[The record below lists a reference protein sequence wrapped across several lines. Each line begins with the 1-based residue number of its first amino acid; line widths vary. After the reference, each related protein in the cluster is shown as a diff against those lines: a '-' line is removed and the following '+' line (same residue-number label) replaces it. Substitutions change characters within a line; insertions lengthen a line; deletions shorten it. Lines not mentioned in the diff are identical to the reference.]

1 MLKRKLNP
9 QAKAITDCQSEI
21 KETINRMYLQGKPQA
36 DIERAVRKI
45 IKTYGVNE
53 LAKLIATSDESKY
66 KVITEYIKEKYGGN
80 FMMFPDGSFARIDNN
95 DAKKLSYNA
104 DDKRAAEI
112 SVLSKLIENS
122 FLGNITDLP
131 NDEHGKFNRFKYY
144 YVQTKY
150 KGQLSYVCLNIG
162 RVKNAK
168 DEWHFYTIT
177 KKEPPPT
184 H

>member
-1 MLKRKLNP
+1 MPTKINGSGEQQEYDESTGRYGESKTQWITTDRNYSKLQP
-9 QAKAITDCQSEI
+9 KVVELDE
-21 KETINRMYLQGKPQA
+21 
-36 DIERAVRKI
+36 D
-45 IKTYGVNE
+45 NE

-66 KVITEYIKEKYGGN
+66 KVITEYIKKKYGGN